1 MKCAAIQMV
10 SSPDVA
16 ENVQTAA
23 RLVRDAAAQ
32 GVELAVLPEYFCL
45 LGRKDTDKLAIQESP
60 GHGPIQEA
68 LAAMARDNGLWLV
81 GGTLPLS
88 TGVDDRV
95 YNSTLV
101 FDPQGRCT
109 ARYDKMHLFR
119 FARGDESYDESR
131 VLRRGEQP
139 VVTPVTDRTGRVWR
153 LGLSICY
160 DVRFPELYRSAEA
173 DIWVVPSAFTVTTGQ
188 AHWEL
193 LLRARAVENLAW
205 VIAAAQGGLH
215 GNGRQTWGH
224 SMVVD
229 PWGAIVAER
238 DSGEAV
244 VAAEL
249 DAERQAQLR
258 LQLPALTHR
267 VLRP

>member
-1 MKCAAIQMV
+1 MCI
-10 SSPDVA
+10 
-16 ENVQTAA
+16 
-23 RLVRDAAAQ
+23 RD
-32 GVELAVLPEYFCL
+32 
-45 LGRKDTDKLAIQESP
+45 S
-60 GHGPIQEA
+60 
-68 LAAMARDNGLWLV
+68 
-81 GGTLPLS
+81 
-88 TGVDDRV
+88 
-95 YNSTLV
+95 
-101 FDPQGRCT
+101 
-109 ARYDKMHLFR
+109 
-119 FARGDESYDESR
+119 
-131 VLRRGEQP
+131 
-139 VVTPVTDRTGRVWR
+139 
-153 LGLSICY
+153 
-160 DVRFPELYRSAEA
+160 
-173 DIWVVPSAFTVTTGQ
+173 IWVVPSAFTVTTGQ
-188 AHWEL
+188 AHWAL